1 MGNILMKGNI
11 FFSLY
16 PLWFTYWL
24 RGIFFFHFIPN
35 GWHIDQGAYFFFIVD
50 LLLNVRV
57 RFRKGKIFFSFWSI
71 YGTFFFTRKTVKALR
86 ARSAR
91 FARSAPQPAFGRP
104 WRALRWDNLMINNFL
119 GRYKIYSLTVWT
131 RPCFEV
137 GCTKCSKL
145 DFLTYWN
152 VKYLF

>member
-1 MGNILMKGNI
+1 MGNILMKGNIFFSLYPLWVTYWWRGIFFFHFTPNSNILMKGNI

-91 FARSAPQPAFGRP
+91 FARSVACAS
-104 WRALRWDNLMINNFL
+104 L
-119 GRYKIYSLTVWT
+119 G
-131 RPCFEV
+131 
-137 GCTKCSKL
+137 
-145 DFLTYWN
+145 
-152 VKYLF
+152 